1 MKEVLTVGSALFTV
15 DFKSRMPFAVQKHG
29 RGSVHVSENETCI
42 CAAGA

>member
-1 MKEVLTVGSALFTV
+1 MKEALTAGSALFTA

-29 RGSVHVSENETCI
+29 SESVHVSENETCI